1 MFIYQPGLV
10 ATALSDPELTFWMG
24 RLSLCGS
31 YVTLLI
37 SAGLPSAGIWV
48 DVMQRS
54 LKRFHYFFK
63 KEEAKKKYQKLN
75 IPEIPS

>member
-1 MFIYQPGLV
+1 MFIYQPGLF
-10 ATALSDPELTFWMG
+10 APALSYTELTFWMG

-37 SAGLPSAGIWV
+37 SAGLPSAGIWA
-48 DVMQRS
+48 DLMQRS
-54 LKRFHYFFK
+54 LKRFHYFLRK
-63 KEEAKKKYQKLN
+63 KKKKYQKLN

>member
-1 MFIYQPGLV
+1 MFIYQPGLF
-10 ATALSDPELTFWMG
+10 APALSYAELTFWMG